1 MKLNCK
7 TIIITV
13 ALRTLPI
20 IGKIN
25 ITVEEIIYNLLWFRH
40 RGTVLYFQGQE
51 LFFDKY
57 NHNCCSSP
65 CLQATALHV

>member
-25 ITVEEIIYNLLWFRH
+25 LTVKKILYDLFLLSSFSFIFSSSGVFFSTSAAIIVARVSVKKGY
-40 RGTVLYFQGQE
+40 
-51 LFFDKY
+51 
-57 NHNCCSSP
+57 C
-65 CLQATALHV
+65 